1 MKKQLATVFPMV
13 PEAERQNRADPV
25 LEVKDLQV
33 VYASGANRLQAI
45 KSVSLA
51 INRGELVCVV
61 GPSGCGKTTL
71 LKSMSG
77 LKPPT
82 SGAVILNGKKIS
94 GPPEGLALVF
104 QEYNRS
110 LLPWYSVLR
119 NVTFPLAAK
128 KLSATEQ
135 KDRAYRAL
143 EAVGLKGFEDKY
155 PWELSGGM
163 QQRVAIARAVAYRP
177 VILLMDEPFAAVDA
191 LTRSDLEDLILKIQR
206 AEGLTCLFV
215 THDID
220 ESVYL
225 GNRVIV
231 LSGRPTTV
239 RETFT
244 INLPFPRDQVT
255 AKALPEF
262 VKMRTKIS
270 QLIRSERSIK
280 GAEDP

>member
-163 QQRVAIARAVAYRP
+163 QQRVAIARAVANAP
-177 VILLMDEPFAAVDA
+177 ALLLADEPTGNLDPRTAEHVFATLMTLARASGLAA
-191 LTRSDLEDLILKIQR
+191 LVATHNLELANQMDR
-206 AEGLTCLFV
+206 RV
-215 THDID
+215 TLRDGH
-220 ESVYL
+220 
-225 GNRVIV
+225 IV
-231 LSGRPTTV
+231 EL
-239 RETFT
+239 
-244 INLPFPRDQVT
+244 D
-255 AKALPEF
+255 
-262 VKMRTKIS
+262 
-270 QLIRSERSIK
+270 
-280 GAEDP
+280 

>member
-1 MKKQLATVFPMV
+1 MKKQFAAVSPLV
-13 PEAERQNRADPV
+13 PEAESRNCGDPV

-33 VYASGANRLQAI
+33 VYGSGANGFQAI

-128 KLSATEQ
+128 KLSTTEQ

-143 EAVGLKGFEDKY
+143 EAVGLSGFENKY

-177 VILLMDEPFAAVDA
+177 LILLMDEPFAAVDA

-280 GAEDP
+280 HTEDP

>member
-244 INLPFPRDQVT
+244 IDLPFPRDQVT

-280 GAEDP
+280 HAEDP

>member
-1 MKKQLATVFPMV
+1 
-13 PEAERQNRADPV
+13 
-25 LEVKDLQV
+25 
-33 VYASGANRLQAI
+33 
-45 KSVSLA
+45 
-51 INRGELVCVV
+51 
-61 GPSGCGKTTL
+61 
-71 LKSMSG
+71 
-77 LKPPT
+77 
-82 SGAVILNGKKIS
+82 
-94 GPPEGLALVF
+94 
-104 QEYNRS
+104 
-110 LLPWYSVLR
+110 
-119 NVTFPLAAK
+119 
-128 KLSATEQ
+128 
-135 KDRAYRAL
+135 
-143 EAVGLKGFEDKY
+143 
-155 PWELSGGM
+155 M

-280 GAEDP
+280 HAEDP